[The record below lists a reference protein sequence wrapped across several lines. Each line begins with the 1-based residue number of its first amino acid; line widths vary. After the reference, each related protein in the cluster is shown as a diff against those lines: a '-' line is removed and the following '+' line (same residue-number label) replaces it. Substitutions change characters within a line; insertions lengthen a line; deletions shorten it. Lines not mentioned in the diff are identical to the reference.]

1 MAITES
7 TILPESPW
15 FCCLGASYWQGMT
28 LRAGLLALL
37 LLGPAAAQDGLPPG
51 VLLLSRI
58 KRHVREDLG
67 RLPDYTCLQTAQRY
81 HGAADKP
88 AAQSRDV
95 VRLEVLYAGDKEMY
109 GAPGARTFQNDDPA
123 AFTGGGLSGTGLFA
137 LHLRTIFVNDNAM
150 SQYRGEESI
159 GGHRAVRYDYRVPI
173 TLSGWTIR
181 LEYG

>member
-15 FCCLGASYWQGMT
+15 LCC
-28 LRAGLLALL
+28 R
-37 LLGPAAAQDGLPPG
+37 PAAYWHRMLPRTALVVLAALVPALFADDLPPG

-67 RLPDYTCLQTAQRY
+67 RLPDYTYLQTAQRY
-81 HGAADKP
+81 HGPADKP

-109 GAPGARTFQNDDPA
+109 GAPG
-123 AFTGGGLSGTGLFA
+123 
-137 LHLRTIFVNDNAM
+137 
-150 SQYRGEESI
+150 
-159 GGHRAVRYDYRVPI
+159 
-173 TLSGWTIR
+173 
-181 LEYG
+181 